1 MVVCACAVHGAWYMC
16 NGCVHVWRERGRK
29 KKKKYIYELSGFCI
43 NVSNRKRLGTVSVV
57 AVQIDGDIDVDDVPI
72 FEGPAVRDAVAK
84 HFIH

>member
-1 MVVCACAVHGAWYMC
+1 MHGVWYVC
-16 NGCVHVWRERGRK
+16 NGCVCGEKERK
-29 KKKKYIYELSGFCI
+29 KNKYIYEFSGFCV
-43 NVSNRKRLGTVSVV
+43 NVSNRKRLGTVSMV